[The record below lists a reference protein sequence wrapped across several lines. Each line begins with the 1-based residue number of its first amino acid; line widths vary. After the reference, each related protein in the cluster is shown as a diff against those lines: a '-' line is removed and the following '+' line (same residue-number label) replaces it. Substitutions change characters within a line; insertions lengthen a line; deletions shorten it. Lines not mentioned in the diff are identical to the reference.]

1 MGKNMK
7 KRQKNKKNDQWVES
21 VKEKYKL
28 FCLKII
34 GRRFSER
41 QKFANL
47 GEKLKMADIK
57 LTPEIYISITV
68 MTGVIVTLAS
78 LFAYYII
85 FQHII
90 GSASWISYTL
100 ILTGITSAVSF
111 GYFPFVVKSK
121 ISNRKSQIDHDM
133 PFVLSKLSILSS
145 TGLTPIKIFRN
156 MVQREEQTAITS
168 EFKKIVYK
176 IDVEGKDIITSVS
189 ETAKETPSE
198 VFREALWDIANM
210 IHQGGSLDR
219 YLREK
224 ADTTMQLKRDIQKE
238 FIDKLGTFSEIYI
251 SLVLVGVIFLG
262 IAAVLLDIMRSDAM
276 GLTASSL
283 LLLLAYGLIPIAV
296 IAINILVSMSYSRSV

>member
-1 MGKNMK
+1 MK

-21 VKEKYKL
+21 IKEKYKL

-47 GEKLKMADIK
+47 GEKLKMADIE

-100 ILTGITSAVSF
+100 ILTGITSVVSF

-121 ISNRKSQIDHDM
+121 ISNRKSQIDHDI

-156 MVQREEQTAITS
+156 MVQREEQTAITN

>member
-1 MGKNMK
+1 MK

-28 FCLKII
+28 SCLKII
-34 GRRFSER
+34 GKRFSER

-100 ILTGITSAVSF
+100 ILTGITSVVSF

-121 ISNRKSQIDHDM
+121 ISNRKSQIDHDI

-145 TGLTPIKIFRN
+145 TGLTPIRIFRN

-176 IDVEGKDIITSVS
+176 IDIEGKDIITSVS

-210 IHQGGSLDR
+210 IHQGGNLDR

-262 IAAVLLDIMRSDAM
+262 IAAVLLDIMRSEVM

-283 LLLLAYGLIPIAV
+283 LLLLAYGMIPIAV

>member
-1 MGKNMK
+1 MVKNMK

-41 QKFANL
+41 QKFASL
-47 GEKLKMADIK
+47 SEKLKMADIE

-156 MVQREEQTAITS
+156 MVQREEQTAITN

-210 IHQGGSLDR
+210 IHQGGNLDR

-283 LLLLAYGLIPIAV
+283 LLLLTYGLIPIAV

>member
-1 MGKNMK
+1 MK
-7 KRQKNKKNDQWVES
+7 KRQKNKKNNQWVES

-47 GEKLKMADIK
+47 SEKLKMADIE

-78 LFAYYII
+78 FFAYYII

-100 ILTGITSAVSF
+100 ILTGITSVVSF

-121 ISNRKSQIDHDM
+121 ISNRKSQIDHDI

-145 TGLTPIKIFRN
+145 TGLTPIRIFRN

-176 IDVEGKDIITSVS
+176 IDIEGKDIITSVS

-262 IAAVLLDIMRSDAM
+262 IAAVLLDIMRSEVM

-283 LLLLAYGLIPIAV
+283 LLLLAYGMIPIAV

>member
-100 ILTGITSAVSF
+100 ILTGITSVVSF

-283 LLLLAYGLIPIAV
+283 LLLLTYGLIPIAV

>member
-1 MGKNMK
+1 MGENMK

-41 QKFANL
+41 QKFASL
-47 GEKLKMADIK
+47 SEKLKMADIE

-100 ILTGITSAVSF
+100 ILTGITSVVSF

-156 MVQREEQTAITS
+156 MVQREERTAITN

-283 LLLLAYGLIPIAV
+283 LLLLAYGLIPLSV

>member
-1 MGKNMK
+1 MK
-7 KRQKNKKNDQWVES
+7 KKQKNKKNDQWVES

-47 GEKLKMADIK
+47 SEKLKMADIG

-100 ILTGITSAVSF
+100 ILTGITSVVSF
-111 GYFPFVVKSK
+111 GYFPFVIKSK
-121 ISNRKSQIDHDM
+121 ISNRKSQIDHDI
-133 PFVLSKLSILSS
+133 PFVLSELSILSS
-145 TGLTPIKIFRN
+145 TGLTPIRIFRH

-176 IDVEGKDIITSVS
+176 IDIEGKDIITSVS

-210 IHQGGSLDR
+210 IHQGGNLDR

-224 ADTTMQLKRDIQKE
+224 ADTTIQLKRDIQKE

-262 IAAVLLDIMRSDAM
+262 IAAVLLDIMRSDMM

>member
-1 MGKNMK
+1 MK

-283 LLLLAYGLIPIAV
+283 LLLLTYGLIPIAV

>member
-1 MGKNMK
+1 MK

-100 ILTGITSAVSF
+100 ILTGITSVVSF

-283 LLLLAYGLIPIAV
+283 LLLLTYGLIPIAV